1 MKFLF
6 ADFALPYLLKDADF
20 PVGGWAVELKAWL
33 TALAAE
39 GHRAGVLTWKGANDY
54 VGPQSLC
61 DLVETYDPKKGIRVL
76 KYAYSYIPAMIE
88 ASRRYAPD
96 VIVQACAE
104 LQTGTLAFAAGRIG
118 VPFVH
123 RIVSDPDAD
132 DRYRERLPWF
142 SQVSYRYGLDRAAAI
157 LCQNAYQ
164 EQSLRARYP
173 DKIFAV
179 IRNPYDAP
187 REPVRPREGRSYIAW
202 LGAFRREKG
211 LPLLLEVARAL
222 PSVPF
227 RVGGM
232 APKNADPETLA
243 AIAGLE
249 AQPNVELAGYVKRP
263 AIHDFLSGAIAVINT
278 SSFEGFSNVFL
289 EAFGAGTP
297 VVAQRSVDPDL
308 VITRERL
315 GLTTDSPAGLAD
327 AVREIVG
334 MDPAEYMEF
343 AGRAR
348 RYVEV
353 NHAGAL
359 RVREMVAALSPL
371 VAAAGGGAET
381 NRLGIGKA

>member
-6 ADFALPYLLKDADF
+6 ADFALPHLLRDADY

-39 GHRAGVLTWKGANDY
+39 GHRAGVLTWKGANAY

-61 DLVETYDPKKGIRVL
+61 DLVETYDPNRGIRVL
-76 KYAYSYIPAMIE
+76 KYGYSYIPAMI
-88 ASRRYAPD
+88 AAARQYAPD

-104 LQTGTLAFAAGRIG
+104 LQTGTLAYVAGRIG

-123 RIVSDPDAD
+123 RIASNSDSD

-142 SQVSYRYGLDRAAAI
+142 SQVSYRYGLSRAAAI

-164 EQSLRARYP
+164 EHSLKARYP
-173 DKIFAV
+173 DKVIAI
-179 IRNPYDAP
+179 IRNPYDGP
-187 REPVRPREGRSYIAW
+187 REPIRARAERSYIAW

-211 LPLLLEVARAL
+211 LPLLLDVATAL
-222 PSVPF
+222 PEVEF

-232 APKNADPETLA
+232 LGKNADPDTVA
-243 AIAGLE
+243 AVKGLE
-249 AQPNVELAGYVKRP
+249 ALPNVVLAAYVKRP
-263 AIHDFLSGAIAVINT
+263 DVNGFLSGAIAVLNT

-297 VVAQRSVDPDL
+297 ILAQRSVDPDL

-315 GLTTDSPAGLAD
+315 GVTTDNAEGLVD
-327 AVREIVG
+327 AVREIIA
-334 MDPAEYMEF
+334 MDREAYSAMAARERDYVAREH
-343 AGRAR
+343 AGAARVCEMVAVLEPVVAQARAR
-348 RYVEV
+348 RSS
-353 NHAGAL
+353 NG
-359 RVREMVAALSPL
+359 
-371 VAAAGGGAET
+371 
-381 NRLGIGKA
+381 